1 MNTGFLCVFKGKIQV
16 KEPVLW
22 HFLRSEVLYS
32 KKDFEGAIKFVISR
46 QVRIKIY
53 NHCYS
58 FDTLVFTYK
67 VFNNIYGSRVL
78 SFAEKNGVG
87 IT

>member
-32 KKDFEGAIKFVISR
+32 KKDFEGAIKFVI
-46 QVRIKIY
+46 
-53 NHCYS
+53 
-58 FDTLVFTYK
+58 
-67 VFNNIYGSRVL
+67 
-78 SFAEKNGVG
+78 
-87 IT
+87 